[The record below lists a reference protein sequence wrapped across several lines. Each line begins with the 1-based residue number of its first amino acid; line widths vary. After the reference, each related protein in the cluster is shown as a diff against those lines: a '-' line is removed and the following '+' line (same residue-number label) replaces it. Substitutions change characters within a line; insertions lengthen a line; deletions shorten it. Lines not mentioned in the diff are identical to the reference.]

1 MSNFATSAELER
13 AIAVVAMGVLRHG
26 DAYMPVLERLQA
38 ELAAL
43 DRHNDTRSRATAA
56 LHAMMQR
63 RATNASAL

>member
-1 MSNFATSAELER
+1 MNQVAATAEIER

-26 DAYMPVLERLQA
+26 DAYMPVLERLEA

-43 DRHNDTRSRATAA
+43 DRQNDKRSRATAA